1 MVQDNNANNAF
12 GLAQNLGTL
21 AGGNVVNISATIV
34 EGAADWYRFTLAGPA
49 NVRINTYTTAGAVL
63 TSCNMDSVMT
73 LFNGSPGDPFATSV
87 SAAQPTLIEYDDD
100 DGFNSCSII
109 SGTNTTPTRRALTAG
124 TYYVQVR
131 RFSNNPTVGQY
142 YLNVDVAP

>member
-1 MVQDNNANNAF
+1 MFGVHTALVTPFQADGGLDVDAF
-12 GLAQNLGTL
+12 VRLTERQIRNGIAGLVPCGTT
-21 AGGNVVNISATIV
+21 GES
-34 EGAADWYRFTLAGPA
+34 P
-49 NVRINTYTTAGAVL
+49 VL
-63 TSCNMDSVMT
+63 
-73 LFNGSPGDPFATSV
+73 
-87 SAAQPTLIEYDDD
+87 DD

-131 RFSNNPTVGQY
+131 RFSNNTTVGQY